1 MSDQDTGMEPEETK
15 STTMMMS
22 LVAFGEEE
30 EQAELAGGIPEMLRI
45 SNTASYVSFFTG
57 NGVRVDAHYLEEAE
71 DWAPGYAQCAGDG
84 CPACAAGL
92 NRSRFLL
99 LPVADRVDG
108 KVKLLRVPAQ
118 KGPGK
123 LLTEIMKI
131 LGLENR
137 DDVIAKI
144 TREGR
149 FAYQVEPKPSP
160 ELDPEIIRAVQ
171 RFRER
176 LDEGGIDLTDSVTRY
191 SADEMATHPS
201 IAKRLDLEGVAK

>member
-1 MSDQDTGMEPEETK
+1 MSDQDTGTEKEETK
-15 STTMMMS
+15 STTMMIS
-22 LVAFGEEE
+22 LAAFSDEE
-30 EQAELAGGIPEMLRI
+30 EQAAQAGGIPEILRI

-57 NGVRVDAHYLEEAE
+57 DGVRVDAHFLEEAE
-71 DWAPGYAQCAGDG
+71 DWSPGYVQCIGDD
-84 CPACAAGL
+84 CPACAAGI

-99 LPVADRVDG
+99 LPVVDRVEG

-149 FAYQVEPKPSP
+149 FAYQVEPKPAP
-160 ELDPEIIRAVQ
+160 ELDPEVIRAVK
-171 RFRER
+171 RFRES
-176 LDEGGIDLTDSVTRY
+176 LDEGGIDLTDSVTKFT
-191 SADEMATHPS
+191 ADEIATHPS

>member
-15 STTMMMS
+15 SATMMIS
-22 LVAFGEEE
+22 LAAFSDEE
-30 EQAELAGGIPEMLRI
+30 EQAALAGGTPEMLRI

-57 NGVRVDAHYLEEAE
+57 DGVRVDAHYLEEAE
-71 DWAPGYAQCAGDG
+71 DWSPGYVQCIGDD
-84 CPACAAGL
+84 CPACAAGI

-99 LPVADRVDG
+99 LPVVDRVEG
-108 KVKLLRVPAQ
+108 KVKLLRIPAP

-149 FAYQVEPKPSP
+149 FAYQVEPKPAP
-160 ELDPEIIRAVQ
+160 ELDPEVIRAVK
-171 RFRER
+171 RFKES
-176 LDEGGIDLTDSVTRY
+176 LDEGGIDLTDSVTKFT
-191 SADEMATHPS
+191 ADEIATHPK
-201 IAKRLDLEGVAK
+201 IAQRLRLEGVAK